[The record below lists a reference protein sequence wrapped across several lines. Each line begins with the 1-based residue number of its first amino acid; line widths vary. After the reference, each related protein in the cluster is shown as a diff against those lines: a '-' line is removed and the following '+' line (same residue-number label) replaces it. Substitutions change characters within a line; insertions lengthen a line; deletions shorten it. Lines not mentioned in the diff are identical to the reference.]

1 MKVCQNCGKVYSDEA
16 SFCEACGARLV
27 SQEAPKSG
35 GQTFQN
41 LADKGVDALKT
52 MGKTV
57 QEGVNQTKKYINE
70 VNESRSQSFIKL
82 TDSEVVIRNYHVVT
96 VLFPSM
102 NGYLMVT
109 NKRLCFYGQAYG
121 SKIYQETPI
130 DSVGSL
136 DTFYGFRLYLSRI
149 LAGFFLILFYGYLK
163 SSMGYYMKMPGI
175 FNLLWIVGL
184 ACILLSF
191 HRSLVITVKSNKAN
205 GAGIEYGSLKTFGA
219 GAMLFSGR
227 SAEDTDLMIS
237 ELGALVLDLQQEGDL
252 AVDKWVK

>member
-1 MKVCQNCGKVYSDEA
+1 MKVCQNCGKVYSDDA
-16 SFCEACGARLV
+16 SFCEDCGAQLV
-27 SQEAPKSG
+27 SQGAQSG
-35 GQTFQN
+35 GGSQTFQN

-70 VNESRSQSFIKL
+70 VNESRSQGFIKL

-136 DTFYGFRLYLSRI
+136 DTFYGFRFYISRI
-149 LAGFFLILFYGYLK
+149 IIGIVLFVIYGYLQ
-163 SSMGYYMKMPGI
+163 STMGRFTPGVL
-175 FNLLWIVGL
+175 NLLWLIGL
-184 ACILLSF
+184 ACIALSF

-227 SAEDTDLMIS
+227 SAEDTDRMIS

-252 AVDKWVK
+252 AVEKWVK